1 MTYYMDRHD
10 LPGATPADVALAHQQ
25 DLAVQ
30 ERFGVR
36 FLSYWFDYDRHT
48 AFCLVDAPSEDAARA
63 VHAASH
69 GFMPSEI
76 IAVDRSMVEMFLG
89 RVVDPAVT
97 GSADSAFRV
106 IMFTDMQGSTELTQR
121 LGDDAAMAVL
131 RRHDSIVRSTLQANH
146 GTEVKHTGDGIM
158 ASFVQVSDALGCAIA
173 IQREIATHNAAAEP
187 DAQFQVRIGV
197 TAGEPVT
204 ERDDLFGA
212 TVQLAA
218 RLCSAAAPGE
228 ICVAETVSG
237 LALGK
242 RFEFT
247 PTRELTLKGFTGTVR
262 AVGLRWADELRA
274 EEGTPSAVGSQRTI
288 E

>member
-10 LPGATPADVALAHQQ
+10 LPGATAADVALAHQQ

-30 ERFGVR
+30 ERFGVH
-36 FLSYWFDYDRHT
+36 FLSYWFDYERHS
-48 AFCLVDAPSEDAARA
+48 AFCLVDAPSEESARA

-76 IAVDRSMVEMFLG
+76 IEVDRNMVEMFLG
-89 RVVDPAVT
+89 RVADPAVT
-97 GSADSAFRV
+97 GAAASAFRV
-106 IMFTDMQGSTELTQR
+106 IMFTDMEGSTDLTQR
-121 LGDDAAMAVL
+121 LGDEAAMAVL
-131 RRHDSIVRSTLQANH
+131 REHNSIVRAALVARR

-158 ASFVQVSDALGCAIA
+158 ASFVQVSDALESAIA
-173 IQREIATHNAAAEP
+173 IQRGVAAHNATAAPERR
-187 DAQFQVRIGV
+187 FRVRIGIS
-197 TAGEPVT
+197 AGEPVT

-212 TVQLAA
+212 AVQLAA
-218 RLCSAAAPGE
+218 RLCSTARPGD

-247 PTRELTLKGFTGTVR
+247 PAQELTLKGFPRPVR
-262 AVGLRWADELRA
+262 AVGLHW
-274 EEGTPSAVGSQRTI
+274 EEEAVQRSSSPT
-288 E
+288 